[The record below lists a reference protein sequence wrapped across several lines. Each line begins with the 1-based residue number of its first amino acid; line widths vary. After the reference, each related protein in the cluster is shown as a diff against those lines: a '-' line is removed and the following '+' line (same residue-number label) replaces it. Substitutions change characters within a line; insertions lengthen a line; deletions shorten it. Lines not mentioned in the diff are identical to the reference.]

1 MGLPVPARL
10 DWESVFGD
18 LDNLHSLWV
27 LTIDIVYLARAV
39 YGL

>member
-1 MGLPVPARL
+1 MGQPVPARL

-27 LTIDIVYLARAV
+27 VTIDIVHLARAV
-39 YGL
+39 DSL